1 LTQCANVTVF
11 RDGNKN
17 DIAEE
22 SKITQTGIFGINI
35 HRANSHIVSKL
46 IDKWSAGC
54 QVLNNPQQFNE
65 LLNKCKQS
73 GLNKFTYTLLN
84 EF

>member
-1 LTQCANVTVF
+1 M
-11 RDGNKN
+11 
-17 DIAEE
+17 I
-22 SKITQTGIFGINI
+22 SKI
-35 HRANSHIVSKL
+35 

-54 QVLNNPQQFNE
+54 QVLNDPKQFNE

-73 GLNKFTYTLLN
+73 GFSKFTYTLLK